1 MAVQDD
7 VTTITVSWNPSE
19 DATGYRIDY
28 NSSNT
33 TSNSVVVGD
42 GSISNYALIDLQ
54 NGDSYTISIVA
65 TSEHFSSEHV
75 TVDMDISLGEKPYS
89 YIHR

>member
-28 NSSNT
+28 NSSS

-42 GSISNYALIDLQ
+42 GSTTNYALIDLQ

-75 TVDMDISLGEKPYS
+75 TIDMDISLGEKPYV
-89 YIHR
+89 YT